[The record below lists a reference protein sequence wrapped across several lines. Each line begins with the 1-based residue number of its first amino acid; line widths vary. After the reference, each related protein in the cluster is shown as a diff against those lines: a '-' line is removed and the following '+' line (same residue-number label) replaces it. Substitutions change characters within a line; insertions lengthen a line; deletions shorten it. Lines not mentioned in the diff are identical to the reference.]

1 MTTVPLGKT
10 DPVTI
15 PDPAHWLVAQVLGA
29 GLLAGAILGLTS
41 AHLLVDRDHR
51 VERAGATVVADTPL
65 PASLAGHPGVGPR
78 SALAGAY
85 RAHLVKVVD
94 GDTVEV
100 RVHVW
105 LGQEVITR
113 VRLLGIDAPEIAGA
127 CGPER
132 IQAVAARD
140 RLAALMGDGPVTLVD
155 LRPDKYFGRVVG
167 RVLTGA
173 GDDAGAMLVREGLA
187 RPYSG
192 GRRQGWCALP
202 G

>member
-1 MTTVPLGKT
+1 MTLVRHGKT
-10 DPVTI
+10 DTTKT
-15 PDPAHWLVAQVLGA
+15 PDPAHWPAAQVLGA
-29 GLLAGAILGLTS
+29 GLFAGAILGLTS
-41 AHLLVDRDHR
+41 ACMLVDRHR
-51 VERAGATVVADTPL
+51 RVPRAGANVVADRPL
-65 PASLAGHPGVGPR
+65 PASLAGHSGVGPR

-94 GDTVEV
+94 GDTIEV

-132 IQAVAARD
+132 SQAVAARD
-140 RLAALMGDGPVTLVD
+140 RLAALLGEGPLTLID

-173 GDDAGAMLVREGLA
+173 GDDAGAALIREGLA
-187 RPYSG
+187 RPYAG
-192 GRRQGWCALP
+192 GRRQGWCTLP
-202 G
+202 P

>member
-15 PDPAHWLVAQVLGA
+15 PDAAHWPAAQVLGA

-41 AHLLVDRDHR
+41 AHLLVDRDHL

-65 PASLAGHPGVGPR
+65 PASLAGHSGVGPR
-78 SALAGAY
+78 SALAEAY

-127 CGPER
+127 CGLER

-167 RVLTGA
+167 RVLTGV